1 MQIDVKEFAALF
13 DDTPTDRS
21 SSWKRRSGFV
31 GKLQEYLKSSKIP
44 WSCKN
49 WHLGNIHRFWT
60 NPAVD
65 VGVQC
70 EQCMHQKF
78 TRAPAFRDW
87 EANAKSK
94 FTYGFRMLY
103 RSKFSAS
110 PRVPVLWALF
120 FPMPNDCITLIQQ
133 FSGFPIEWTVNPC
146 KSSLVLHRLS
156 TKL

>member
-65 VGVQC
+65 VRVQC
-70 EQCMHQKF
+70 ERCVHQKF
-78 TRAPAFRDW
+78 MRATLSEIGRPTPSQNLYMALGCYIGQNCRPHQEFRSCGPFFSDAQW
-87 EANAKSK
+87 LHH
-94 FTYGFRMLY
+94 FDPTIFRL
-103 RSKFSAS
+103 
-110 PRVPVLWALF
+110 
-120 FPMPNDCITLIQQ
+120 PNRM
-133 FSGFPIEWTVNPC
+133 SS
-146 KSSLVLHRLS
+146 KSSLVLCRLS